1 VWVPEP
7 GHDLIVGLVIVQ
19 GKRCIAY
26 AVSGEREPVR
36 RLDLLWGDVANWLG
50 FAEKNRWLSEEEN
63 RAVK

>member
-1 VWVPEP
+1 VPEP

-36 RLDLLWGDVANWLG
+36 RLDLLWGGRSKLVGL
-50 FAEKNRWLSEEEN
+50 R
-63 RAVK
+63 